1 MGNCSQLNEHDSS
14 LTISEKQF
22 EYTKL
27 IGIGAVG
34 KVWQVNHIKTKTSLA
49 LKVYEKSEIRSREG
63 LNSILKERSLLS
75 IMNCPF
81 VVNMRLAF
89 QDKKKLYLGL
99 DLKMGGDLRFHLIRK
114 RFREEEIKF
123 ILRCVVMALGHL
135 RSIGVIHKDVKPEN
149 IVLDNNGYAFLTD
162 FGTSELIKD
171 QNSFETSGTPG
182 YMAPEVICRQ
192 NHSFVSD
199 YFSLGVIL
207 YEVIHNNRPYKGK
220 TRQEI
225 RESILSKQVSIN
237 KETIPEG
244 WSEDCI
250 DICNKLLKRKP
261 DSRIGSE
268 SIKELESHP
277 WFADIDADKL
287 NKFELKAPFVPGTG
301 NNFDEDHLNSVRRR
315 NVRGKT
321 YDDKCFVGYFFKP
334 RLEIK

>member
-1 MGNCSQLNEHDSS
+1 MGNCNQLNEHDTS
-14 LTISEKQF
+14 LTISEKHF
-22 EYTKL
+22 EYIKL

-34 KVWQVNHIKTKTSLA
+34 KVWQVNYAKTKVSLA
-49 LKVYEKSEIRSREG
+49 LKIFEKSGIHSREG

-81 VVNMRLAF
+81 IVNMRLAF
-89 QDKKKLYLGL
+89 QDMKKLYLGL
-99 DLKMGGDLRFHLIRK
+99 DLKLGGDLRFHLIRRK
-114 RFREEEIKF
+114 FREEEIKF
-123 ILRCVVMALGHL
+123 ILRCVVQALGYL
-135 RSIGVIHKDVKPEN
+135 NSIGIIHKDVKPEN

-162 FGTSELIKD
+162 FGTSEIIKE

-207 YEVIHNNRPYKGK
+207 FESIKGERPYKGK
-220 TRQEI
+220 SRQEI
-225 RESILSKQVSIN
+225 RDAILSKQISLN

-261 DSRIGSE
+261 NTRIGSE
-268 SIKELESHP
+268 SIKEIESHP
-277 WFADIDADKL
+277 WFADIDVEKL
-287 NKFELKAPFVPGTG
+287 KNFEAKAPFVPAGDS
-301 NNFDEDHLNSVRRR
+301 NYDQEYLNSVKRRKMR
-315 NVRGKT
+315 KKAF
-321 YDDKCFVGYFFKP
+321 DEKCFVGYFFKP